1 MTNLAATLAIVL
13 HAIVP
18 SVSEERTNAI
28 AEDMVRVVETEA
40 NDKRLD
46 LVDSVSML
54 AAAAIH
60 ESGLRESVENCRNAG
75 DGGRSVG
82 LGQVMRGPNWEGYT
96 RAEICGSRKLQL
108 QLALHTIGRCDVKGR
123 SKEAIFRC
131 YTSGSAGVDSAA
143 ARSEYKLY
151 LNVRDRVRASVAKSK
166 SKKTEETSGTGGTD
180 S

>member
-1 MTNLAATLAIVL
+1 MTNLAATLAIAL

-18 SVSEERTNAI
+18 SVSEDRTNAI
-28 AEDMVRVVETEA
+28 AEDMVRVVEAEA
-40 NDKRLD
+40 SDKRLD
-46 LVDSVSML
+46 LTDSVAML
-54 AAAAIH
+54 AAVAIH

-75 DGGRSVG
+75 DGGKSIG
-82 LGQVMRGPNWEGYT
+82 LGQVMRGPNWEGHT

-108 QLALHTIGRCDVKGR
+108 QLALHTIGRCNVKGR

-151 LNVRDRVRASVAKSK
+151 LNVRDRVRASAAKA
-166 SKKTEETSGTGGTD
+166 KKAEETSGTGGTG